1 MRCELAD
8 TGSKSISQ
16 FSDEELIQRYQQEPS
31 PSQQQT
37 LIDELF
43 QRHYQQVIL
52 WCLRIAG
59 NRDLAADWA
68 QDVFLKAFRGL
79 HTFKGGSKFSTWL
92 YSVARN
98 HCFTQVSQ
106 RADIRFETP
115 DASDMNI
122 TERREN
128 PYQLLER
135 KDTKRYVTR
144 LLADSLDEVELK
156 VMSLHF
162 AEGIPLDT
170 VSRMLNLCNISGAKA
185 YVVSAKRKL
194 SRALGRAE
202 LSFQHKR
209 TREDGHAEK

>member
-1 MRCELAD
+1 VRCELAN
-8 TGSKSISQ
+8 TGSESISQ
-16 FSDEELIQRYQQEPS
+16 LSDEELIKRYQQEPS
-31 PSQQQT
+31 PTQQQT
-37 LIDELF
+37 FVNELF
-43 QRHYQQVIL
+43 QRHYRQVIL

-79 HTFKGGSKFSTWL
+79 HTFKGGAKFSTWL
-92 YSVARN
+92 YSVTRN
-98 HCFTQVSQ
+98 HCFTQVS
-106 RADIRFETP
+106 RWADLRIEPP

-122 TERREN
+122 TEKREN

-135 KDTKRYVTR
+135 KETRRYVRR
-144 LLADSLDEVELK
+144 LLADSLDEVELR

-194 SRALGRAE
+194 SRALERAE
-202 LSFQHKR
+202 LSFQNKR
-209 TREDGHAEK
+209 TREQGHAEQ